1 MAVFSADKEAPVRK
15 KTRNRLFAAM
25 LVIIGILAGI
35 LAFQTYW
42 QTKKSTGTQERA
54 SVREQEGNTD
64 GQTEPADEVHEEAE
78 PEQGQET
85 EKKVEQE
92 TEQKMEQEPVG
103 EQESG
108 DTAARKILNSMTT
121 EEKAAQIFFVT
132 PEAITGVQTVTA
144 AGDATKA
151 ALEKYPVGGLVYFSA
166 NLISP
171 EQTRT
176 MLANTWAYSQEV
188 MKVPVY
194 LGVDE
199 EGGTVAR
206 VASNSA
212 FSVTQYQGMRAIG
225 DTGDPSQAYQAAQ
238 TISSYLK
245 DLGFNMDFAPDAD
258 VITNPENKVI
268 GNRSF
273 GTDPQLV
280 GDMVS
285 AAVKGFRDQAMA
297 SCIKHFPGHGGT
309 KGDTHEGYAYTDRTV
324 EQMESAELLPF
335 RSGIEAGVEFIMAS
349 HISAPNTPAGDTPA
363 SLSSYMLT
371 DLLREQMGYQGLVI
385 TDAMNM
391 GAISQQY
398 SSAQAAVQAFQAG
411 ADMILMPENFTEA
424 YNGILQAVQSGQ
436 ITQERLDAS
445 VLRILETKLE
455 KFEKNP

>member
-1 MAVFSADKEAPVRK
+1 MRK

-64 GQTEPADEVHEEAE
+64 GKTEPADEVHEEAE
-78 PEQGQET
+78 QEPGQET
-85 EKKVEQE
+85 EQKVEQE

-108 DTAARKILNSMTT
+108 DTAARNILNSMTT

-144 AGDATKA
+144 AGEATKA

-206 VASNSA
+206 VASNPA

-436 ITQERLDAS
+436 ITQERLDTS

>member
-1 MAVFSADKEAPVRK
+1 MRK

-64 GQTEPADEVHEEAE
+64 GKTEPADEVHEEAE
-78 PEQGQET
+78 QEPG
-85 EKKVEQE
+85 QE

-108 DTAARKILNSMTT
+108 DMAARNILNSMTT

-206 VASNSA
+206 VASNPA

-285 AAVKGFRDQAMA
+285 AAVKGFRDRAMA

-436 ITQERLDAS
+436 ITQERLDTS

>member
-1 MAVFSADKEAPVRK
+1 MRK

-42 QTKKSTGTQERA
+42 QTKKGTGTEERV
-54 SVREQEGNTD
+54 SVGEQEGNTD
-64 GQTEPADEVHEEAE
+64 GKTEPADEVHEEAE
-78 PEQGQET
+78 QEPGQET
-85 EKKVEQE
+85 EQKVEQE

-108 DTAARKILNSMTT
+108 DTAARNILNSMTT

-144 AGDATKA
+144 AGEATKA

-206 VASNSA
+206 VASNPA

-436 ITQERLDAS
+436 ITQERLDTS

>member
-1 MAVFSADKEAPVRK
+1 MRK

-78 PEQGQET
+78 PEPG
-85 EKKVEQE
+85 QE

-108 DTAARKILNSMTT
+108 DTAARNILNSMTT

-206 VASNSA
+206 VASNPA

-436 ITQERLDAS
+436 ITQERLDTS

>member
-1 MAVFSADKEAPVRK
+1 MRK

-85 EKKVEQE
+85 EQKV
-92 TEQKMEQEPVG
+92 EQEPVG

-108 DTAARKILNSMTT
+108 DTAARNILNSMTT

-132 PEAITGVQTVTA
+132 PEAITEVQTVTA
-144 AGDATKA
+144 AGEATKA

-206 VASNSA
+206 VASNPA

-436 ITQERLDAS
+436 ITQERLDTS

>member
-1 MAVFSADKEAPVRK
+1 MRK

-64 GQTEPADEVHEEAE
+64 GKTEPADEVHEEAE
-78 PEQGQET
+78 PEPG
-85 EKKVEQE
+85 QE

-108 DTAARKILNSMTT
+108 DTAARNILNSMTT

-206 VASNSA
+206 VASNPA

-436 ITQERLDAS
+436 ITQERLDTS

>member
-1 MAVFSADKEAPVRK
+1 MRK

-42 QTKKSTGTQERA
+42 QTKKGTGTEERV
-54 SVREQEGNTD
+54 SVGEQEGNTD
-64 GQTEPADEVHEEAE
+64 GKTEPADEVHEEAE
-78 PEQGQET
+78 QEPGQET
-85 EKKVEQE
+85 EQKVEQE

-108 DTAARKILNSMTT
+108 DTAARNILNSMTT

-144 AGDATKA
+144 AGEATKA

-206 VASNSA
+206 VASNPA

-285 AAVKGFRDQAMA
+285 AAVKGFRDQVMA

-436 ITQERLDAS
+436 ITQERLDTS

>member
-64 GQTEPADEVHEEAE
+64 GQTESADEVHEEAE
-78 PEQGQET
+78 PEPGQEA

>member
-78 PEQGQET
+78 PEPG
-85 EKKVEQE
+85 QE

-108 DTAARKILNSMTT
+108 DTAARNILNSMTT

-206 VASNSA
+206 VASNPA

-436 ITQERLDAS
+436 ITQERLDTS

>member
-1 MAVFSADKEAPVRK
+1 MRK

-42 QTKKSTGTQERA
+42 QTKKSTGTEERA
-54 SVREQEGNTD
+54 SVCEQEGNTD
-64 GQTEPADEVHEEAE
+64 GKTEPADEVHEEAE
-78 PEQGQET
+78 QEPG
-85 EKKVEQE
+85 QE

-108 DTAARKILNSMTT
+108 DMAARNILNSMTT

-206 VASNSA
+206 VASNPA

-324 EQMESAELLPF
+324 EQMESAELVPF

-436 ITQERLDAS
+436 ITQERLDTS

>member
-1 MAVFSADKEAPVRK
+1 MRK

-85 EKKVEQE
+85 EQKV
-92 TEQKMEQEPVG
+92 EQEPVG

-108 DTAARKILNSMTT
+108 DMAARNILNSMTT

-132 PEAITGVQTVTA
+132 PEAITEVQTVTA
-144 AGDATKA
+144 AGEATKA

-206 VASNSA
+206 VASNPA

-411 ADMILMPENFTEA
+411 ADMILMPESFTEA

-436 ITQERLDAS
+436 ITQERLDTS

>member
-42 QTKKSTGTQERA
+42 QTKKGTGTEERV
-54 SVREQEGNTD
+54 SVGEQEGNTD
-64 GQTEPADEVHEEAE
+64 GKTEPADEVHEEAE
-78 PEQGQET
+78 QEPGQET
-85 EKKVEQE
+85 EQKVEQE

-108 DTAARKILNSMTT
+108 DTAARNILNSMTT

-144 AGDATKA
+144 AGEATKA

-206 VASNSA
+206 VASNPA

-285 AAVKGFRDQAMA
+285 AAVKGFRDQVMA

-436 ITQERLDAS
+436 ITQERLDTS

>member
-42 QTKKSTGTQERA
+42 QTKKSTGTEERA
-54 SVREQEGNTD
+54 SVCEQEGNTD
-64 GQTEPADEVHEEAE
+64 GKTEPADEVHEEAE
-78 PEQGQET
+78 QEPG
-85 EKKVEQE
+85 QE

-108 DTAARKILNSMTT
+108 DMAARNILNSMTT

-206 VASNSA
+206 VASNPA

-324 EQMESAELLPF
+324 EQMESAELVPF

-436 ITQERLDAS
+436 ITQERLDTS

>member
-64 GQTEPADEVHEEAE
+64 GKTEPADEVHEEAE
-78 PEQGQET
+78 QEPG
-85 EKKVEQE
+85 QE
-92 TEQKMEQEPVG
+92 TEQKMEQEQVG

-108 DTAARKILNSMTT
+108 DTAARNILNSMTT

-171 EQTRT
+171 EQTKT

-206 VASNSA
+206 VASNPA

-436 ITQERLDAS
+436 ITQERLDTS

>member
-1 MAVFSADKEAPVRK
+1 MRK

-64 GQTEPADEVHEEAE
+64 GKTEPADEVHEEAE
-78 PEQGQET
+78 QEPGQET
-85 EKKVEQE
+85 EQKVEQE

-108 DTAARKILNSMTT
+108 DTAARNILNSMTT

-144 AGDATKA
+144 AGEATKA

-206 VASNSA
+206 VASNPA

-285 AAVKGFRDQAMA
+285 AAVKGFRDQVMA

-436 ITQERLDAS
+436 ITQERLDTS

>member
-1 MAVFSADKEAPVRK
+1 MLALAILALAILAK

-78 PEQGQET
+78 PEPG
-85 EKKVEQE
+85 QE

-108 DTAARKILNSMTT
+108 DTAARNILNSMTT

-206 VASNSA
+206 VASNPA

-436 ITQERLDAS
+436 ITQERLDTS

>member
-85 EKKVEQE
+85 EQKV
-92 TEQKMEQEPVG
+92 EQEPVG

-108 DTAARKILNSMTT
+108 DMAARNILNSMTT

-144 AGDATKA
+144 AGEATKA

-206 VASNSA
+206 VASNPA

-436 ITQERLDAS
+436 ITQERLDTS

>member
-42 QTKKSTGTQERA
+42 QTKKGTGTEERV
-54 SVREQEGNTD
+54 SVGEQEGNTD
-64 GQTEPADEVHEEAE
+64 GKTEPADEVHEEAE
-78 PEQGQET
+78 PGQEA
-85 EKKVEQE
+85 EQKVEQE

-108 DTAARKILNSMTT
+108 DTAARNILNSMTT

-206 VASNSA
+206 VASNPA

-371 DLLREQMGYQGLVI
+371 DLLRELMGYQGLVI

-436 ITQERLDAS
+436 ITQERLDTS

>member
-42 QTKKSTGTQERA
+42 QTKKGTGTEERV
-54 SVREQEGNTD
+54 SVGEQEGNTD
-64 GQTEPADEVHEEAE
+64 GKTEPADEVHEEAE
-78 PEQGQET
+78 QEPGQET
-85 EKKVEQE
+85 EQKVEQE

-108 DTAARKILNSMTT
+108 DTAARNILNSMTT

-206 VASNSA
+206 VASNPA

-363 SLSSYMLT
+363 SLSSYILT

-436 ITQERLDAS
+436 ITQERLDTS

>member
-1 MAVFSADKEAPVRK
+1 M
-15 KTRNRLFAAM
+15 KTVNA
-25 LVIIGILAGI
+25 
-35 LAFQTYW
+35 
-42 QTKKSTGTQERA
+42 
-54 SVREQEGNTD
+54 
-64 GQTEPADEVHEEAE
+64 
-78 PEQGQET
+78 
-85 EKKVEQE
+85 
-92 TEQKMEQEPVG
+92 
-103 EQESG
+103 
-108 DTAARKILNSMTT
+108 T

-206 VASNSA
+206 VASNPA

-371 DLLREQMGYQGLVI
+371 DLLREQMGYQGMVI
-385 TDAMNM
+385 TDAMTM

-436 ITQERLDAS
+436 ITQERLDTS

>member
-1 MAVFSADKEAPVRK
+1 MRK

-42 QTKKSTGTQERA
+42 QTKKGTGTEERV
-54 SVREQEGNTD
+54 SVGEQEGNTD
-64 GQTEPADEVHEEAE
+64 GKTEPADEVHEEAE
-78 PEQGQET
+78 QEPGQET
-85 EKKVEQE
+85 EQKVEQE

-108 DTAARKILNSMTT
+108 DTAARNILNSMTT

-206 VASNSA
+206 VASNPA

-436 ITQERLDAS
+436 ITQERLDTS